1 MKDNTWV
8 RQYKKNILSIMPL
21 KSKIEKEYV
30 DEYISSVNEFCTEFP
45 NADYDDI
52 VENFGE
58 PKNVVVAYLKE
69 CDENY
74 LLKNINFRNII
85 KKTMSSIVIIIL
97 CVTLVATY
105 LLYKGYND
113 AKDSYID
120 REEVFIEE

>member
-21 KSKIEKEYV
+21 KSKIEKKYV
-30 DEYISSVNEFCTEFP
+30 NEYISSVNEFCTEFP
-45 NADYDDI
+45 NANYDDI

-58 PKNVVVAYLKE
+58 PRNVVVAYLKE

-97 CVTLVATY
+97 CIALVATY

-113 AKDSYID
+113 AKDSYIS